1 MSNIDI
7 QIPKKLLF
15 FLQEQ
20 KRYKVAYGGRG
31 SGKSYNIGIMLIIK
45 MIQNPLRILCTRQ
58 LQTSIRDS
66 VHKLLSDIIEKYGLL
81 SYFTITRDSIR
92 CYNGG
97 EFLFRG
103 IQNNINEIKSME
115 GVNICWVEEA
125 QSVSQESWDILIPT
139 IRKEGSEIWISFNPD
154 RDEDATY
161 TMFVKNK
168 RDDCHSE
175 LVNYTDNPFFPEV
188 LRREME
194 YCKSVDFGKYENVW
208 LGKTVINT
216 EAQVFHDKFEL
227 KDFET
232 PEDARFF
239 YGADWGFACLSGD
252 TMITTDKGDIK
263 LKDIR
268 IGDRVLTR
276 NGYKRV
282 LLNKNKGIKKVYR
295 VEFDCGYKTSII
307 ATDDHRIYTADGWK
321 QVKELKDKETLCLI
335 KLNLMGKFIK
345 GIQQASIRIIS
356 IINGKKTVNT
366 TKQSCI
372 GIYMNTIKEK
382 FQQGISYII
391 KTITHL
397 TTPLKTLYVSLQEN
411 ILRYITMIISGQYQK
426 KEQKNSEQKMDIQKK
441 TGKKEELNLLQ
452 QLKKNIITAW
462 NVVKN
467 SKLLMYIKNI
477 AVRIVEKEQI
487 QELVKKS
494 ISAKYVVKDLWHH
507 LIYSEKPVLQNVLIN
522 SHYLEEREVYDLTIE
537 EDHEYFAN
545 GILVH
550 NCDPTTLVRCFIK
563 DRCLYIDYEAYGVGV
578 ELDEIPQL
586 FDSVPDSRK
595 WLIMADCA
603 RPETVSHIKNKGFN
617 IESCPKW
624 QGSVEDG
631 IEYIRSFERVYIHS
645 RCPHTYY
652 EFKFYSYKQDKN
664 TGEVLPVLLDKD
676 NHCLVAGTMIT
687 TDKGQTPIENIKV
700 GDKVLTRQG
709 YKKVLWSGVSDIN
722 RQVYKVQ
729 TDKGNYII
737 GTDNHRILTTRG
749 FCDIDSIRY
758 GDKVLIGGTQ
768 CNQTESQCME
778 LNGTDTQT
786 QKGEVIENII
796 NTVAYIFTI
805 IFGNKFM
812 ARGKKAIISTIKMV
826 IHKITQSRIWKKLQ
840 SKNIVLNTLVVK
852 KLKKNIEVLWKKIT
866 ISKIGIKANKVLSGI
881 KNMLKNKI
889 SEYLIC
895 QKKYV
900 TAVENNS
907 NQKSITKDFALT
919 NAKVLGEENKD
930 LKILLKIANGVEK
943 NSQVINMLS
952 KNVVVGNVV
961 AITKEHIADKVYDLT
976 VEDCHEFF
984 ANGILVHN
992 CVDALRYALN
1002 SYIQKDI
1009 SILEVL

>member
-1 MSNIDI
+1 M
-7 QIPKKLLF
+7 
-15 FLQEQ
+15 
-20 KRYKVAYGGRG
+20 
-31 SGKSYNIGIMLIIK
+31 
-45 MIQNPLRILCTRQ
+45 
-58 LQTSIRDS
+58 
-66 VHKLLSDIIEKYGLL
+66 L

-175 LVNYTDNPFFPEV
+175 LVNYTDNPFFPDV
-188 LRREME
+188 LKREME
-194 YCKSVDFGKYENVW
+194 YCKSVDYGKYENVW

-216 EAQVFHDKFEL
+216 EAQVFHGKFEL

-239 YGADWGFACLSGD
+239 YGADWGFA
-252 TMITTDKGDIK
+252 K
-263 LKDIR
+263 
-268 IGDRVLTR
+268 
-276 NGYKRV
+276 
-282 LLNKNKGIKKVYR
+282 
-295 VEFDCGYKTSII
+295 
-307 ATDDHRIYTADGWK
+307 
-321 QVKELKDKETLCLI
+321 
-335 KLNLMGKFIK
+335 
-345 GIQQASIRIIS
+345 
-356 IINGKKTVNT
+356 
-366 TKQSCI
+366 
-372 GIYMNTIKEK
+372 
-382 FQQGISYII
+382 
-391 KTITHL
+391 
-397 TTPLKTLYVSLQEN
+397 
-411 ILRYITMIISGQYQK
+411 
-426 KEQKNSEQKMDIQKK
+426 
-441 TGKKEELNLLQ
+441 
-452 QLKKNIITAW
+452 
-462 NVVKN
+462 
-467 SKLLMYIKNI
+467 
-477 AVRIVEKEQI
+477 
-487 QELVKKS
+487 
-494 ISAKYVVKDLWHH
+494 
-507 LIYSEKPVLQNVLIN
+507 
-522 SHYLEEREVYDLTIE
+522 
-537 EDHEYFAN
+537 
-545 GILVH
+545 
-550 NCDPTTLVRCFIK
+550 DPTTLVRCFIQ
-563 DRCLYIDYEAYGVGV
+563 DRCLYIDQEAYGVGV

-595 WLIMADCA
+595 WQILADCS

-687 TDKGQTPIENIKV
+687 TNKGQIPIENIKV

-796 NTVAYIFTI
+796 NTVIYIFTI
-805 IFGNKFM
+805 IFGNKYM
-812 ARGKKAIISTIKMV
+812 ARGKKAIISIIKMV

-840 SKNIVLNTLVVK
+840 LKNIVLNTLAVK
-852 KLKKNIEVLWKKIT
+852 KLKKNIEVLYKKIT
-866 ISKIGIKANKVLSGI
+866 TSKIGIKANKVLSGI
-881 KNMLKNKI
+881 ENMLKNKI

-895 QKKYV
+895 QKEYV
-900 TAVENNS
+900 TAVEDNS

-930 LKILLKIANGVEK
+930 LMTLLKIANGVEK

>member
-45 MIQNPLRILCTRQ
+45 MIKNPLRILCTRQ

-175 LVNYTDNPFFPEV
+175 LVNYVDNPFFPEV
-188 LRREME
+188 LKREME
-194 YCKSVDFGKYENVW
+194 YCKSVDYGKYENVW

-216 EAQVFHDKFEL
+216 EAQVFHGKFEL

-239 YGADWGFACLSGD
+239 YGADWGFA
-252 TMITTDKGDIK
+252 K
-263 LKDIR
+263 
-268 IGDRVLTR
+268 
-276 NGYKRV
+276 
-282 LLNKNKGIKKVYR
+282 
-295 VEFDCGYKTSII
+295 
-307 ATDDHRIYTADGWK
+307 
-321 QVKELKDKETLCLI
+321 
-335 KLNLMGKFIK
+335 
-345 GIQQASIRIIS
+345 
-356 IINGKKTVNT
+356 
-366 TKQSCI
+366 
-372 GIYMNTIKEK
+372 
-382 FQQGISYII
+382 
-391 KTITHL
+391 
-397 TTPLKTLYVSLQEN
+397 
-411 ILRYITMIISGQYQK
+411 
-426 KEQKNSEQKMDIQKK
+426 
-441 TGKKEELNLLQ
+441 
-452 QLKKNIITAW
+452 
-462 NVVKN
+462 
-467 SKLLMYIKNI
+467 
-477 AVRIVEKEQI
+477 
-487 QELVKKS
+487 
-494 ISAKYVVKDLWHH
+494 
-507 LIYSEKPVLQNVLIN
+507 
-522 SHYLEEREVYDLTIE
+522 
-537 EDHEYFAN
+537 
-545 GILVH
+545 
-550 NCDPTTLVRCFIK
+550 DPTTLVRCFIQ
-563 DRCLYIDYEAYGVGV
+563 DRCLYIDQEAYGVGV

-595 WLIMADCA
+595 WQILADCS

-687 TDKGQTPIENIKV
+687 TNKGQIPIENIKV

-758 GDKVLIGGTQ
+758 GDKILIGGTQ

-796 NTVAYIFTI
+796 NTVVYIFTI
-805 IFGNKFM
+805 ISGNKYM
-812 ARGKKAIISTIKMV
+812 ARGKKVIISIIKMA
-826 IHKITQSRIWKKLQ
+826 IHKIIQSRIWKKLQ
-840 SKNIVLNTLVVK
+840 SKSIVLNTLVVK
-852 KLKKNIEVLWKKIT
+852 RLKKNIEVLCKKIT
-866 ISKIGIKANKVLSGI
+866 TSKIGTKANKVLSGI
-881 KNMLKNKI
+881 KNMLKNKTSDI
-889 SEYLIC
+889 LIC
-895 QKKYV
+895 QRKLANIVKRYINLKH
-900 TAVENNS
+900 TTINS
-907 NQKSITKDFALT
+907 VRT

-930 LKILLKIANGVEK
+930 LMTLLSIANGVDVNSKQININK
-943 NSQVINMLS
+943 NDF
-952 KNVVVGNVV
+952 VVGSVV

>member
-66 VHKLLSDIIEKYGLL
+66 VHKLLSDIIEKYGML

-175 LVNYTDNPFFPEV
+175 LVNYTDNPFFPDV
-188 LRREME
+188 LKREME
-194 YCKSVDFGKYENVW
+194 YCKSVDYGKYENVW

-216 EAQVFHDKFEL
+216 EAQVFHGKFEL

-239 YGADWGFACLSGD
+239 YGADWGFA
-252 TMITTDKGDIK
+252 K
-263 LKDIR
+263 
-268 IGDRVLTR
+268 
-276 NGYKRV
+276 
-282 LLNKNKGIKKVYR
+282 
-295 VEFDCGYKTSII
+295 
-307 ATDDHRIYTADGWK
+307 
-321 QVKELKDKETLCLI
+321 
-335 KLNLMGKFIK
+335 
-345 GIQQASIRIIS
+345 
-356 IINGKKTVNT
+356 
-366 TKQSCI
+366 
-372 GIYMNTIKEK
+372 
-382 FQQGISYII
+382 
-391 KTITHL
+391 
-397 TTPLKTLYVSLQEN
+397 
-411 ILRYITMIISGQYQK
+411 
-426 KEQKNSEQKMDIQKK
+426 
-441 TGKKEELNLLQ
+441 
-452 QLKKNIITAW
+452 
-462 NVVKN
+462 
-467 SKLLMYIKNI
+467 
-477 AVRIVEKEQI
+477 
-487 QELVKKS
+487 
-494 ISAKYVVKDLWHH
+494 
-507 LIYSEKPVLQNVLIN
+507 
-522 SHYLEEREVYDLTIE
+522 
-537 EDHEYFAN
+537 
-545 GILVH
+545 
-550 NCDPTTLVRCFIK
+550 DPTTLVRCFIQ
-563 DRCLYIDYEAYGVGV
+563 DRCLYIDQEAYGVGV

-595 WLIMADCA
+595 WQILADCS

-687 TDKGQTPIENIKV
+687 TNKGQIPIENIKV

-796 NTVAYIFTI
+796 NTVIYIFTI
-805 IFGNKFM
+805 IFGNKYM
-812 ARGKKAIISTIKMV
+812 ARGKKAIISIIKMV

-840 SKNIVLNTLVVK
+840 LKNIVLNTLAVK
-852 KLKKNIEVLWKKIT
+852 KLKKNIEVLYKKIT
-866 ISKIGIKANKVLSGI
+866 TSKIGIKANKVLSGI
-881 KNMLKNKI
+881 ENMLKNKI

-895 QKKYV
+895 QKEYV
-900 TAVENNS
+900 TAVEDNS

-930 LKILLKIANGVEK
+930 LMTLLKIANGVEK